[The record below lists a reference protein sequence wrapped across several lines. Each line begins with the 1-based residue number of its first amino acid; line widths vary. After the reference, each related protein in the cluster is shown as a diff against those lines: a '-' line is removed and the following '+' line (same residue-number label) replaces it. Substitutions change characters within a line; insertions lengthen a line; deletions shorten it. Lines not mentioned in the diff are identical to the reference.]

1 MHRTSIF
8 LLLLTLFT
16 PFRGT
21 GSETCEKLISSLA
34 NAGYE
39 NLRVNQK
46 DEIIYVSLED
56 KQFRYYVDGIH
67 ESIKIIKEVNLAR
80 QFIIII
86 LNNDIPQY
94 QVNVQF
100 ENSLQGNSADFNI
113 TYEICEEWKSLRKI
127 DPVNKHQF
135 KTELVIYPQLYF
147 KNTNFDKLYH
157 IQLNI
162 SPVLETSLWKGNKI
176 TAQVIL
182 PVKNDFG
189 NEGDN
194 IRPGFITL
202 SQDFSFLKNWFGNFS
217 AGNFNTNRYGF
228 NLQLKHPL
236 GNSNWSIFVQGGLTG
251 YSLFENNENTLW
263 QTGSIDTW
271 TGSIIV
277 EYFFPVY
284 NLQFNLGINRYL
296 NQDKGIRAECIRH
309 FGDKSIGFFLI
320 YGDSP
325 FSGGFNFAVPIGSK
339 KRERTSPFRL
349 RVAKYFDLEYNT
361 STDNEKN
368 RYFETAPNKNQ
379 SETWNHPAFIKNE
392 LIKKSIQ

>member
-1 MHRTSIF
+1 M
-8 LLLLTLFT
+8 LLLFYS
-16 PFRGT
+16 FNGT
-21 GSETCEKLISSLA
+21 GSETTEKLISSLA

-67 ESIKIIKEVNLAR
+67 ECIKIIKEENIAGQVIL
-80 QFIIII
+80 IV

-100 ENSLQGNSADFNI
+100 ENSLQENSDVI
-113 TYEICEEWKSLRKI
+113 SVTYEISEEWKSLRKTA
-127 DPVNKHQF
+127 PLNKHQF

-162 SPVLETSLWKGNKI
+162 APALETSLWKGNKI

-194 IRPGFITL
+194 IRPGFISL
-202 SQDFSFLKNWFGNFS
+202 SQDFILLKNWFGNFS
-217 AGNFNTNRYGF
+217 AGNFNNNRYGF

-236 GNSNWSIFVQGGLTG
+236 GNSNWSIFFQGGYTG
-251 YSLFENNENTLW
+251 YSEFENSANKLW
-263 QTGSIDTW
+263 QTAGIDTW
-271 TGSIIV
+271 TGSLML
-277 EYFFPVY
+277 EYFFPKY
-284 NLQFNLGINRYL
+284 NLQFNLGINQYI

-325 FSGGFNFAVPIGSK
+325 FSGGFNFAVPISSK
-339 KRERTSPFRL
+339 KRARTSPFRL
-349 RVAKYFDLEYNT
+349 RAAKYFDLEYNT
-361 STDNEKN
+361 STDYEKN
-368 RYFETAPNKNQ
+368 SYFETAPNKNQ

-392 LIKKSIQ
+392 LIKKSIR